1 MKFKISKL
9 IVFHASASLIMIVGS
24 YLTLSAPTEKNLYIR
39 KQINQLNKRI
49 KYQEK
54 INSEK
59 NIYRNKLFQ
68 SNKIIQYHIKESIK
82 QNLETRERQTIVTLL
97 NHHLTLRKNTLIN
110 KKFIAKFIIQA
121 TGRYDNIMSFIFDVT
136 SKPPFLWLKK
146 ISLKQLQG
154 TPFLI
159 LNILLEVQHE

>member
-9 IVFHASASLIMIVGS
+9 IVLHTSASLIMIAGS
-24 YLTLSAPTEKNLYIR
+24 YLTLSVPIEKNLYLR
-39 KQINQLNKRI
+39 KQINQLDKRI

-54 INSEK
+54 INTEK
-59 NIYRNKLFQ
+59 NIYRKKLSQ
-68 SNKIIQYHIKESIK
+68 SNKIIRYHIKESIK
-82 QNLETRERQTIVTLL
+82 QNLETRERQTIVALL

-110 KKFIAKFIIQA
+110 KKSIAKFKMQA
-121 TGRYDNIMSFIFDVT
+121 TGRYDNIISFIFDIT

-154 TPFLI
+154 TSFLI
-159 LNILLEVQHE
+159 LNISLELQHE